1 MFLYTNN
8 EQSKKEIKKIIQ
20 LTKAS
25 KKIKYQRI
33 NLTKKVKDL
42 YTEIKNKM
50 QKENKENLNK
60 WKDILCS
67 WKHNMKWKT

>member
-8 EQSKKEIKKIIQ
+8 EQSKKEMKKIIQ
-20 LTKAS
+20 LTIAS

-33 NLTKKVKDL
+33 NLTKKVKYL

-50 QKENKENLNK
+50 LKENKENLNK
-60 WKDILCS
+60 
-67 WKHNMKWKT
+67 

>member
-60 WKDILCS
+60 
-67 WKHNMKWKT
+67 

>member
-20 LTKAS
+20 LTIAS

-60 WKDILCS
+60 
-67 WKHNMKWKT
+67 

>member
-1 MFLYTNN
+1 MSLYTNN

-20 LTKAS
+20 LTIAS

-33 NLTKKVKDL
+33 NLTKKLKDL

-60 WKDILCS
+60 
-67 WKHNMKWKT
+67 